1 MKHLIYIIL
10 IIISA
15 FCGYFYA
22 TYDMYEDINS
32 KPHFYNVR
40 EILAGERRLS
50 NALLEGLHWYM
61 RDDSVRWYNT
71 FMNTVEYKNIEKAN
85 NGDWEDFYAEDWK

>member
-22 TYDMYEDINS
+22 TYDIYEDI
-32 KPHFYNVR
+32 KGRPHFYNVR
-40 EILAGERRLS
+40 EILAGERKLS
-50 NALLEGLHWYM
+50 NALLEGLHWYYL
-61 RDDSVRWYNT
+61 DNKDYWNNV
-71 FMNTVEYKNIEKAN
+71 FMKTNEYKNIEIAN
-85 NGDWEDFYAEDWK
+85 NGDWEDFYSTNWQ